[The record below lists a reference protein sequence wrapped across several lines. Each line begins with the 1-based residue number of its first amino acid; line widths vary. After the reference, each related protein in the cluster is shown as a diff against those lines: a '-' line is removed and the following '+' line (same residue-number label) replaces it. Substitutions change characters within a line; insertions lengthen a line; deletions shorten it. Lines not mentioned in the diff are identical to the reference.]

1 MIVSNNLKFYINGQW
16 VDPTTSE
23 TLDVINP
30 ATEQSIGQ
38 IAMGGQADVDNA
50 VAAAKAAFDSF
61 AATTRE
67 ERVALLEKI
76 IAKFQERMGDIAS
89 AISEEMGAPL
99 PLANKAQAPA
109 GLGHLMTVLEI
120 LKNYEFEQ
128 DLGSSRIVKEPAGV
142 CGFITPWNWPINQ
155 IATKVAPAIAAG
167 CTMVL

>member
-50 VAAAKAAFDSF
+50 VAAAMAAFDSF

-99 PLANKAQAPA
+99 P
-109 GLGHLMTVLEI
+109 
-120 LKNYEFEQ
+120 
-128 DLGSSRIVKEPAGV
+128 
-142 CGFITPWNWPINQ
+142 
-155 IATKVAPAIAAG
+155 
-167 CTMVL
+167 